1 MRNLIEAL
9 GDQLH
14 RAVGGGDLP
23 VPRPAASQKP
33 EFGDL
38 QVSSAMQLAKPLGKK
53 PREVA
58 EILKR
63 AADAHPAIAR
73 SEIAGPGFLN
83 LWLKD
88 EWLARRGDEVRA
100 DDRLGLPAGK
110 SRGAVVLD

>member
-1 MRNLIEAL
+1 MRNLVESL
-9 GDQLH
+9 GARLH
-14 RAVGGGDLP
+14 EAVGGGGLP
-23 VPRPAASQKP
+23 VPRPIPAQKP

-38 QVSSAMQLAKPLGKK
+38 QVSAAMQLAKPLGKK

-63 AADAHPAIAR
+63 AADEHPAIAK

-88 EWLARRGDEVRA
+88 EWLAQEGDAVRA
-100 DDRLGLPAGK
+100 DARLGLPAEN
-110 SRGAVVLD
+110 SRG